1 MNITRNSPQRKI
13 QARGSAPASHS
24 STAQAKKHWLPV
36 SDWAGRL
43 VLPKHEERNE
53 GAVFFEVRQAP
64 PGQEHMKGKRVP
76 LNFNKAEWVDRV
88 SMDIDYSK
96 RTAKSMASG
105 HIHPDRL
112 DGWDSVGPMESL
124 AGARPQ
130 DDMLVTLKDVQVGDK
145 GLTVE
150 REPVQVSGTQKALVT
165 FEKKIDAHTWQVR
178 HWNSEAGDFSGPK
191 EIIETTGREDLAPM
205 KDRRLNDKGWYLY
218 GDPNKQGKMSV
229 SALEPRELFQLTTD
243 QVIGGV
249 DESIDYMRNE
259 SWRLEEKEKGHMTKT
274 LLSPTTEQSEVGN
287 MNDRLKEAFGVGD
300 KALLLHLFG
309 GATGAPAML
318 GVYAGHFAFGLAEVV
333 KDPFTGE
340 AKFDVEYKQVY
351 AHNTGGVISGSQQW
365 HAYMGD
371 TKRGYLFD
379 RPVSDAL
386 VKLPELFDDSK
397 GTKPSDVLEQRLEE
411 MMARYRTG
419 HGDGSSQVTAAQ
431 NCSQDSSQA
440 LYASISDWKKAV
452 AEGTMD
458 SDLLSVAGDLSRHL
472 TPLFGLAP
480 REWRKTANNKK
491 PGRMSLRWLP
501 AIKSPKTI
509 IPRAN
514 QEALTKLALKNE
526 RPVMLLKTDVLGAN
540 NPETVP
546 CEPIRGPF

>member
-1 MNITRNSPQRKI
+1 MQIKQ
-13 QARGSAPASHS
+13 HS
-24 STAQAKKHWLPV
+24 SAYRSKVVADATTSQTSARKHWLPV

-43 VLPKHEERNE
+43 ILPREDQRDN

-64 PGQEHMKGKRVP
+64 PGQASMKGKRIK
-76 LNFNKAEWVDRV
+76 LNFEKADWIDRV
-88 SMDIDYSK
+88 TMDMDYSN
-96 RTAKSMASG
+96 RTAKSQASG
-105 HIHPDRL
+105 HVHPDRL
-112 DGWDSVGPMESL
+112 DGWDGVGPMETL
-124 AGARPQ
+124 AGTRPQ
-130 DDMLVTLKDVQVGDK
+130 DDMLVTLKDVTVGER
-145 GLTVE
+145 GLTVGK
-150 REPVQVSGTQKALVT
+150 EPVQVSGTQKALVT

-178 HWNSEAGDFSGPK
+178 HWNSETEDFTGPK
-191 EIIETTGREDLAPM
+191 EVITTTGRDDLAPM
-205 KDRRLNDKGWYLY
+205 KDRRMNRKGWYLY
-218 GDPNKQGKMSV
+218 GDPDKQGKMSV

-243 QVIGGV
+243 QVIDGV
-249 DESIDYMRNE
+249 DKSVDYLKHE
-259 SWRLEEKEKGHMTKT
+259 SWRAEEKEKGRFTKT
-274 LLSPTTEQSEVGN
+274 LLSPQARTGEVGN
-287 MNDRLKEAFGVGD
+287 MNDRVRETFGIGD

-340 AKFDVEYKQVY
+340 ARFDVEYKQIY
-351 AHNTGGVISGSQQW
+351 AHNRGGVVSGSQQW

-371 TKRGYLFD
+371 TNRGYLYD

-386 VKLPELFDDSK
+386 VKLPELFDESQ
-397 GTKPSDVLEQRLEE
+397 GTKPSDVLEGRLEE
-411 MMARYRTG
+411 MMARYRVG

-452 AEGTMD
+452 ADGSMSD
-458 SDLLSVAGDLSRHL
+458 DLLSVADDLTRHL
-472 TPLFGLAP
+472 TPLFGWAP
-480 REWRKTANNKK
+480 REWRKTANNEK
-491 PGRMSLRWLP
+491 PGRKSLRWLP

-514 QEALTKLALKNE
+514 HEALTELALKNE
-526 RPVMLLKTDVLGAN
+526 RPVMLVKTDVLGAN
-540 NPETVP
+540 NPETIP